1 MASNPTDNAA
11 PKPGLRI
18 LLGLFTIGGLLL
30 AGFLTV
36 KQGLSS
42 VGAVLATAGWGLL
55 VVTAFHLLQVLM
67 SGYGWRNALAP
78 SVDVPVSKLSKLR
91 WIREAINSTL
101 PVAQIGGEVVGA
113 RLLAI
118 DGIPANTATASV
130 VVDTT
135 YEFVTQFIFTVMGL
149 LIYLG
154 MGHNSRFNTWIA
166 VGVAACLPMV
176 LGFVV
181 AQKRGAF
188 HHVERFL
195 NWLATHLPLGLGRM
209 EGLHDSIQQ
218 LYSEPRRIVAGCTWH
233 LLSWIAGAV
242 EVWLILYFVGAA
254 LGLKEAFIMESLGQ
268 AVRTAAFIVPGAFGV
283 QEGGFLLLGSLFGLA
298 PELGLGISLAK
309 RVREYSL
316 GILGLAAWQAI
327 EGRRLFSAP
336 AKDAAAQKTVT
347 NG

>member
-1 MASNPTDNAA
+1 MATNPSDNIA
-11 PKPGLRI
+11 PKPWLRI
-18 LLGLFTIGGLLL
+18 IFGLLTLGGLLL

-36 KQGLSS
+36 HQGLAS
-42 VGAVLATAGWGLL
+42 VGAVLAAAGWGLL

-78 SVDVPVSKLSKLR
+78 SVQVPVGKLSKLR

-135 YEFVTQFIFTVMGL
+135 YEFVTQFVFTVMGL

-154 MGHNSRFNTWIA
+154 MGHQSRFNTWIA
-166 VGVAACLPMV
+166 IGVAAGLPMV
-176 LGFVV
+176 LAFVV

-195 NWLATHLPLGLGRM
+195 NWLATHLPLGLGKM
-209 EGLHDSIQQ
+209 DGLHDSIQK
-218 LYSEPRRIVAGCTWH
+218 LYSEPRRIIAGCSWH

-242 EVWLILYFVGAA
+242 EVWLILHFVGAA
-254 LGLKEAFIMESLGQ
+254 LGLKEAFILESLGQ

-298 PELGLGISLAK
+298 PELGLGVSLAK

-316 GILGLAAWQAI
+316 GFLGLIAWQAI
-327 EGRRLFSAP
+327 EGHRLFSAST
-336 AKDAAAQKTVT
+336 KTSSDKSQM
-347 NG
+347 NHG